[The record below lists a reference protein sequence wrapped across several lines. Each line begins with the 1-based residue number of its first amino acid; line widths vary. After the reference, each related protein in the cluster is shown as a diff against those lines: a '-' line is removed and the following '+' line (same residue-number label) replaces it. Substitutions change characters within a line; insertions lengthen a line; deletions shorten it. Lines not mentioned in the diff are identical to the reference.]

1 MVSFSSSPLIV
12 PVPVV
17 QEEQVVQGGQVVQGT
32 QVELDAFTG
41 GASSAGVAP
50 VGTGVSSAPVAVAVP
65 AMMAAS
71 TPAAVMMS
79 SPLNVMI
86 SSLLPVFTFGTIGFL
101 NGILTRCV

>member
-17 QEEQVVQGGQVVQGT
+17 QEEQVVQGG

-65 AMMAAS
+65 ALMAAS

-101 NGILTRCV
+101 NGVLIRCV

>member
-17 QEEQVVQGGQVVQGT
+17 QEEQVVQGGQV
-32 QVELDAFTG
+32 ELDAFTG
-41 GASSAGVAP
+41 GVAGVGVGVGGVAP
-50 VGTGVSSAPVAVAVP
+50 VAAVP
-65 AMMAAS
+65 ALMATS
-71 TPAAVMMS
+71 SPAALMMS

-101 NGILTRCV
+101 NGVLIRCV